1 MEKGKKMLN
10 KTCSRLVAACAV
22 VVSPYVTSGVD
33 AAGLD
38 GSTDIVCAVTH
49 VVACLEDGFCLQ
61 GQAKTFDL
69 PDLIVMDAKD
79 KVMRGTH
86 ESGHNAVSPI
96 KNMEHN
102 GEHLVI
108 QGVENSRGWDLAVN
122 SRTGHMSASSVGDEV
137 TFLAHGTCT
146 TP

>member
-1 MEKGKKMLN
+1 MLN
-10 KTCSRLVAACAV
+10 RKCSRLVAACAV
-22 VVSPYVTSGVD
+22 AATPFTSTGVS

-38 GSTDIVCAVTH
+38 GSSDIVCAVSH

-69 PDLIVMDAKD
+69 PDLVVLDTKN
-79 KVMRGTH
+79 KVVRGTH
-86 ESGHNAVSPI
+86 ESGHNAVSPV
-96 KNMEHN
+96 KNLEHN

-108 QGVENSRGWDLAVN
+108 QGVENSRGWDIAVN
-122 SRTGHMSASSVGDEV
+122 SKTGNMSASSVGDGV

-146 TP
+146 TL

>member
-1 MEKGKKMLN
+1 MLN
-10 KTCSRLVAACAV
+10 RKCTRLVAACV
-22 VVSPYVTSGVD
+22 VAATPFVASGVS

-38 GSTDIVCAVTH
+38 GSSDIVCAVTH
-49 VVACLEDGFCLQ
+49 VVACLDDGFCLQ

-69 PDLIVMDAKD
+69 PELMVLDVKN

-86 ESGHNAVSPI
+86 ESGHNAVSPV

-108 QGVENSRGWDLAVN
+108 QGVENSRGWDVAIN
-122 SRTGHMSASSVGDEV
+122 AKTGKMSGSGVGDGV
-137 TFLAHGTCT
+137 SFLAHGTCT
-146 TP
+146 AL